1 MGLSLSGAF
10 VCFLPCVPNTQ
21 VSFGAVCSF
30 VCAVFCRQRLCLLVL
45 PWHHTSGVIQLLL
58 DWAELQRSSLECG
71 KSLPVAACNIPHQH
85 NVRSGKRSPSP
96 WSQNMKLFK
105 YAGHLGTSSEGTAES
120 YDMKFSLTDAM
131 WRRRGGWLPLR
142 VLKIQITIM
151 NLAVCHP
158 QQEQWCIIPVAG
170 WVH

>member
-1 MGLSLSGAF
+1 
-10 VCFLPCVPNTQ
+10 
-21 VSFGAVCSF
+21 
-30 VCAVFCRQRLCLLVL
+30 
-45 PWHHTSGVIQLLL
+45 
-58 DWAELQRSSLECG
+58 
-71 KSLPVAACNIPHQH
+71 
-85 NVRSGKRSPSP
+85 
-96 WSQNMKLFK
+96 MKLFK

-158 QQEQWCIIPVAG
+158 QQEQ
-170 WVH
+170 